1 MQTFETTTPVTAVV
15 DLPAGRLTVVAA
27 ERSDATVDVR
37 PANPSKSR
45 DVEAAERTTVA
56 FADGV
61 LRVTTPAEH
70 RALGSSGFVDVTVQ
84 LPSGSGLE
92 AKVASAEVRGV
103 GRLGDVVVENAH
115 GDIKVDEA
123 ATARLSTQAG
133 SITVGRVTGTSTLR
147 TAKGDITVDEA
158 TQGALEL
165 ATQLGDVSVGA
176 AAGVTA
182 SLDSGTALGR
192 VRNALANTGGA
203 VALQIRATT
212 AMGDISAHSL

>member
-1 MQTFETTTPVTAVV
+1 MQTFETTTPATAVV

-27 ERSDATVDVR
+27 ERADATVDVR

-45 DVEAAERTTVA
+45 DVEAAERTTVD
-56 FADGV
+56 FTGGV
-61 LRVTTPAEH
+61 LRVTTPVEH
-70 RALGSSGFVDVTVQ
+70 RALGSSGFVDVTLQ
-84 LPSGSGLE
+84 LPTGSRLE
-92 AKVASAEVRGV
+92 AKAASAEVRGV
-103 GRLGDVVVENAH
+103 GRLGEVVVETAH
-115 GDIKVDEA
+115 GDIKIDEA
-123 ATARLSTQAG
+123 AAARLGTQAG
-133 SITVGRVTGTSTLR
+133 SITVGRLTGSATLR
-147 TAKGDITVDEA
+147 TAKGDIRVDEA

-192 VRNALANTGGA
+192 VRNALANTGGD